1 MRIEIMCPNIL
12 LESHPIEKI
21 MGIQYYSS
29 STEGIGGKLRNCPED
44 FIVEEI
50 LPDGRII
57 PFDDE
62 NFKLGN
68 NQAGLFTEFIL
79 IKRDI
84 ESHRALLDIARALQR
99 PVEDIKI
106 AGTKDKSAY
115 TSQKATIWRVK
126 PEELLKIQ
134 LDGITIRSPRTTIY
148 QTYLGNLLGNHFRIT
163 IRKMNFDNVIIG
175 EKVNCILNEIK
186 QFGGLGNYFGHQ
198 RFGSRRPISHEVGK
212 KILQG
217 NIKDAIW
224 TYLTKISENEH
235 ELTIKARKTLLDTNN
250 YTKALD
256 FFSKEM
262 IFEKIILRH
271 LIKQPNDYLG
281 AFKLLP
287 KNLQKMFI
295 HSYQSYI
302 WNSTLSKRIEF
313 YGNLLPHRDDIIE
326 ESEIVVPII
335 GSKTDFQDNIMFEF
349 IRELLEKDNITKRDF
364 DLPKINWL
372 KFTGSNRRMVIFP
385 ENFSFS
391 SKKSK
396 EEDII
401 ELLFSLGSGSYATII
416 LREFMKVSPILY

>member
-1 MRIEIMCPNIL
+1 MCPNKL

-21 MGIQYYSS
+21 MGIQFYSS
-29 STEGIGGKLRNCPED
+29 LTEGIGGKLRKYPED

-57 PFDDE
+57 PIEDE

-68 NQAGLFTEFIL
+68 DEAGLFTEFIL
-79 IKRDI
+79 IKKDI
-84 ESHRALLDIARALQR
+84 ESHRALLDIAKVLKK

-106 AGTKDKSAY
+106 AGTKDKSAF

-126 PEELLKIQ
+126 PEDLLKIQ

-163 IRKMNFDNVIIG
+163 LREMNFDKAIIDD
-175 EKVNCILNEIK
+175 KVNYILNEIK
-186 QFGGLGNYFGHQ
+186 QFGGFGNYFGHQ

-217 NIKDAIW
+217 NINDAIW
-224 TYLTKISENEH
+224 TYLTKISEDEH
-235 ELTIKARKTLLDTNN
+235 ELTIKARKILLESNN
-250 YTKALD
+250 YTKALE

-262 IFEKIILRH
+262 IFERIILRH
-271 LIKQPNDYLG
+271 LIKRPNDYLG

-287 KNLQKMFI
+287 KNLQKLFI

-302 WNSTLSKRIEF
+302 WNSTLSKRIEL
-313 YGNLLPHRDDIIE
+313 YGNLLPQGEDIIE
-326 ESEIVVPII
+326 ENEIVVPII
-335 GSKTDFQDNIMFEF
+335 GSKTDFQDNIMYEF
-349 IRELLEKDNITKRDF
+349 IRELLEKDNIAEKDF

-372 KFTGSNRRMVIFP
+372 KFAGSNRKMVIFP
-385 ENFSFS
+385 ENFSYS
-391 SKKSK
+391 SIKSK
-396 EEDII
+396 DEDII
-401 ELLFSLGSGSYATII
+401 NLQFSLGSGSYATII
-416 LREFMKVSPILY
+416 LREFMKVSPLLY